1 MKTEVSPR
9 LKDVVEVIIE
19 ELTGSSVEV
28 ALQDQNTQLR
38 RILEG
43 LFNHYFSMHLPVHN
57 AKDIQWF
64 LEMVNKNAHW
74 KVKSLP
80 ATGKVSSDAALS
92 LSTEEPENLGCISM
106 SVYHYYLTIIL
117 DKADVSNVGTT
128 SMTTLT
134 LYKPW
139 VSLIIFMLHTVHVH
153 VNLDSY

>member
-9 LKDVVEVIIE
+9 LKDVAEVVIQ
-19 ELTGSSVEV
+19 ELTGASVEV

-43 LFNHYFSMHLPVHN
+43 LFNHYFSVHLPVH
-57 AKDIQWF
+57 AAQDIQWF
-64 LEMVNKNAHW
+64 FEIVNKNTHW
-74 KVKSLP
+74 KIETLP
-80 ATGKVSSDAALS
+80 PAGNASGDGALS

-106 SVYHYYLTIIL
+106 SVYHYYLTLIL
-117 DKADVSNVGTT
+117 DKADISNVGTT

-139 VSLIIFMLHTVHVH
+139 VRYCV
-153 VNLDSY
+153 